1 MVIMNLEYNKINDRE
16 YSLDEIIFH
25 LEEIKMDKVCEGEY
39 FPKLGTWFDSL
50 LCYLRCIISMSGFK
64 KYF

>member
-1 MVIMNLEYNKINDRE
+1 MVNMEIEFNEINERE

-39 FPKLGTWFDSL
+39 FPMLGTLDELSVL
-50 LCYLRCIISMSGFK
+50 LNYFK
-64 KYF
+64 IYT

>member
-1 MVIMNLEYNKINDRE
+1 MEIEFNEINERE

-39 FPKLGTWFDSL
+39 FPMLGTLDELSVL
-50 LCYLRCIISMSGFK
+50 LNYFK
-64 KYF
+64 IYT

>member
-1 MVIMNLEYNKINDRE
+1 MNLEYNEINDRE

-39 FPKLGTWFDSL
+39 FPMLGTLDDFSVL
-50 LCYLRCIISMSGFK
+50 FN
-64 KYF
+64 